1 MSENKDKIRE
11 VLFLKIFI
19 RFGFK
24 DSDVFKKFKMIVRSK
39 IVVLLKKEFFK
50 YMIINFVEIKRMKNV

>member
-1 MSENKDKIRE
+1 
-11 VLFLKIFI
+11 
-19 RFGFK
+19 
-24 DSDVFKKFKMIVRSK
+24 MIVRSK